1 MPFLSSGWFLILA
14 QVVAVDLLLG
24 GDNAMLIALAC
35 RNLPDAMRQR
45 AMAVGVIGAL
55 FARLALAS
63 VATMLIDVP
72 SLRLIGGLLLGAIAI
87 NLALPPKSEEDTAPF
102 SASSQALGIGLVI
115 VVSDLV
121 MSLDNVVALAAI
133 TRGDYVM
140 LGLGLLLSVPA
151 LMWGAALMT
160 GLLLRHP
167 WTIQAGAA
175 LLGWIAG
182 DFAISDR
189 LYSDWIATQSPAL
202 AYAVPAAMAVYVV
215 LQARLLGKAARHRR
229 KLATPR
235 ALKAAMPVKRV
246 EPAALPPLAPKP
258 APVVFAPK
266 PAPAPVPAQATAG
279 PEKYVLWIFAGLALA
294 ITLLL
299 GVVIFLGDG
308 QI

>member
-1 MPFLSSGWFLILA
+1 MAFLSSGWFLILA

-35 RNLPDAMRQR
+35 RDLPGAMRQR
-45 AMAVGVIGAL
+45 AMMVGMIGAL

-63 VATMLIDVP
+63 VATMLIDIP
-72 SLRLIGGLLLGAIAI
+72 TLRLLGGLLLGAIAI
-87 NLALPPKSEEDTAPF
+87 NLALPPKSEEDAAPF
-102 SASSQALGIGLVI
+102 SASAQALGVGLVI

-133 TRGDYVM
+133 TRGDYLM
-140 LGLGLLLSVPA
+140 LALGLLLSIPA
-151 LMWGAALMT
+151 LMWGAVLMT
-160 GLLLRHP
+160 GLLKRHS

-175 LLGWIAG
+175 LMGWIAG

-189 LYSDWIATQSPAL
+189 LYGDWIATQSPAL
-202 AYAVPAAMAVYVV
+202 AYAAPAAMAVYVV
-215 LQARLLGKAARHRR
+215 LQARMLAKAPRHRR
-229 KLATPR
+229 KQATPR
-235 ALKAAMPVKRV
+235 ALTVATPVKRV
-246 EPAALPPLAPKP
+246 KPVALPPPAPKP
-258 APVVFAPK
+258 APVVLSPK
-266 PAPAPVPAQATAG
+266 PAPAPVPAEATSG